1 MKMNDNDIA
10 IIERFSRNV
19 RTLRD
24 QAGVSQE
31 KLAALSGL
39 HRTYIGS
46 LERGEKVPSLL
57 TIVKI
62 ASALNVTES
71 QLID

>member
-46 LERGEKVPSLL
+46 LERGEKV
-57 TIVKI
+57 
-62 ASALNVTES
+62 
-71 QLID
+71 